1 MLLRGGMSHD
11 DVLAEEEGA
20 LLGFRRDL
28 AALERVHA
36 AGAAASAAF
45 AAPGAAKDLHPA
57 VTMDAVVAESEAADH
72 AQARPTASTALV
84 DGSIC
89 CGSRR
94 RKDIHRQTGS
104 PMLSVTLLV
113 AKCLLQ
119 CISLSVSEQVHGS
132 LPSARHAGRLSN
144 TLYSIRPKG
153 FGYMRIC

>member
-1 MLLRGGMSHD
+1 MLWARRCWMLLRGGMSHD

-72 AQARPTASTALV
+72 AQARPVASTASVHVLSGIGE
-84 DGSIC
+84 DA
-89 CGSRR
+89 RR
-94 RKDIHRQTGS
+94 TYTGRQEAPCT
-104 PMLSVTLLV
+104 
-113 AKCLLQ
+113 A
-119 CISLSVSEQVHGS
+119 
-132 LPSARHAGRLSN
+132 
-144 TLYSIRPKG
+144 
-153 FGYMRIC
+153 

>member
-72 AQARPTASTALV
+72 AQARPL
-84 DGSIC
+84 
-89 CGSRR
+89 R
-94 RKDIHRQTGS
+94 
-104 PMLSVTLLV
+104 LL
-113 AKCLLQ
+113 LL
-119 CISLSVSEQVHGS
+119 
-132 LPSARHAGRLSN
+132 
-144 TLYSIRPKG
+144 
-153 FGYMRIC
+153 YMI